1 MNDGP
6 STLRNLSARFP
17 PPTPSNAGSANAAP
31 LKSKTTQMSDWS
43 RAPLSDTQIAYAAQ
57 DAIQSEVVLRGL
69 HERWGAPLGVSVED
83 FCAFFAD
90 ATSVGDLIASDAKL
104 LAPGFNPCAALTMYR
119 ARNVLRRIGSFY
131 IARYVAKMNALD
143 DDDPADAV
151 VKKTTEWETLNRI
164 CFLWGAD
171 LSVHAATEVN
181 GGIDGGDGGGGGDD
195 DDDDDDDAQSQ
206 FVADVR
212 IHGRS
217 LARARGK
224 TKKSAIRAATSRAL
238 DVVRAEKEGKWFDAL
253 EVAEIGDAARELKL
267 FSEKRP
273 SKSTRFTLLKLGVP
287 HATERLTPKK
297 YEGISPHRANRG
309 SSSFASRE
317 EDPGYRTWREN
328 IERMLPPEYR

>member
-1 MNDGP
+1 LNDGP

-43 RAPLSDTQIAYAAQ
+43 RAPLSDAQIAYAAQ

-195 DDDDDDDAQSQ
+195 ARRGNGREPRGRGGRAAPRDRSPEAIADRVGGDAREARDGGGRREARAPRRGKRSRARGERGGGGGAAARRGRGGGVARGGGRRDD
-206 FVADVR
+206 
-212 IHGRS
+212 
-217 LARARGK
+217 ARARG
-224 TKKSAIRAATSRAL
+224 R
-238 DVVRAEKEGKWFDAL
+238 EG
-253 EVAEIGDAARELKL
+253 ARG
-267 FSEKRP
+267 R
-273 SKSTRFTLLKLGVP
+273 G
-287 HATERLTPKK
+287 
-297 YEGISPHRANRG
+297 EG
-309 SSSFASRE
+309 
-317 EDPGYRTWREN
+317 
-328 IERMLPPEYR
+328 

>member
-1 MNDGP
+1 
-6 STLRNLSARFP
+6 
-17 PPTPSNAGSANAAP
+17 
-31 LKSKTTQMSDWS
+31 MSDWS
-43 RAPLSDTQIAYAAQ
+43 RAPLSDAQIAYAAQ

-181 GGIDGGDGGGGGDD
+181 GGIDGGDGGGGGGD

-224 TKKSAIRAATSRAL
+224 TKKAAIRAATSRAL

>member
-1 MNDGP
+1 
-6 STLRNLSARFP
+6 
-17 PPTPSNAGSANAAP
+17 
-31 LKSKTTQMSDWS
+31 
-43 RAPLSDTQIAYAAQ
+43 
-57 DAIQSEVVLRGL
+57 
-69 HERWGAPLGVSVED
+69 
-83 FCAFFAD
+83 
-90 ATSVGDLIASDAKL
+90 
-104 LAPGFNPCAALTMYR
+104 
-119 ARNVLRRIGSFY
+119 
-131 IARYVAKMNALD
+131 
-143 DDDPADAV
+143 
-151 VKKTTEWETLNRI
+151 
-164 CFLWGAD
+164 LWGAD

-181 GGIDGGDGGGGGDD
+181 GGIDGGDGGGDGGD